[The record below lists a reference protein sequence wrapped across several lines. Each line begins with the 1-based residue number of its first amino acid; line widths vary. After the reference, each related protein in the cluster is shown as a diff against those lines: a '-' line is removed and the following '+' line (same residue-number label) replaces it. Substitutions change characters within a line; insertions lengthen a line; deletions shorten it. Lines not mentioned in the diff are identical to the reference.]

1 MKELTLQEKA
11 QIVAEASLERAA
23 EEVVALD
30 VRKAVSFA
38 DVFVI
43 CTGRSDRQVRSI
55 ADAIE
60 QAVARHGEHPLGIEG
75 YEEGRWVLMDLA
87 DVIVHVFQHE
97 VRRRYDLERLWS
109 DAPKLD
115 LQVEEGG
122 PKTPSSGR
130 TLMR

>member
-1 MKELTLQEKA
+1 MTQLTQQEKA
-11 QIVAEASLERAA
+11 QIVANASLERAA
-23 EEVVALD
+23 EEVIALD
-30 VRKAVSFA
+30 VRGAVSFA

-43 CTGRSDRQVRSI
+43 CTGRSDRQVRAI

-60 QAVARHGEHPLGIEG
+60 QAVVERGEPPLGIEG
-75 YEEGRWVLMDLA
+75 YDEGRWVLMDLA

-97 VRRRYDLERLWS
+97 VRKRYDLERLWS

-115 LQVEEGG
+115 LDVEEDR
-122 PKTPSSGR
+122 PKTPSTGR

>member
-1 MKELTLQEKA
+1 MRGLTSREKA
-11 QIVAEASLERAA
+11 QVVAEASLERAA

-38 DVFVI
+38 DVFLI

-60 QAVARHGEHPLGIEG
+60 EAV
-75 YEEGRWVLMDLA
+75 GRWVLMDLA

-97 VRRRYDLERLWS
+97 LRRRYDLERLWS

-115 LQVEEGG
+115 LDIEEGS
-122 PKTPSSGR
+122 PRTPGTER
-130 TLMR
+130 TPM

>member
-1 MKELTLQEKA
+1 MKGLTNREKA
-11 QIVAEASLERAA
+11 QVVAEASLERAA

-30 VRKAVSFA
+30 VGNAVSFA

-60 QAVARHGEHPLGIEG
+60 EAVVERGERPLGIEG
-75 YEEGRWVLMDLA
+75 YDEGHWVLMDLT
-87 DVIVHVFQHE
+87 DVIVHVFQQE

-115 LQVEEGG
+115 LHIEENG
-122 PKTPSSGR
+122 PSNGR
-130 TLMR
+130 TLAR

>member
-1 MKELTLQEKA
+1 MKQLTYREKA
-11 QIVAEASLERAA
+11 QVVAEASLERAA

-43 CTGRSDRQVRSI
+43 CTGRSDRQVRAI

-60 QAVARHGEHPLGIEG
+60 EAVVRCGEGPLGIEG
-75 YEEGRWVLMDLA
+75 YDEGRWVLMDLS
-87 DVIVHVFQHE
+87 DVIVHVFQRE

-115 LQVEEGG
+115 LRIEEDD
-122 PKTPSSGR
+122 PSNRR
-130 TLMR
+130 TLAQ